1 MNYIGVDLGGT
12 NIVVGLV
19 DEDGKIIKSLN
30 RPTNK
35 ERAVEL
41 IFDDIFIDRSELSD
55 EEKELVD
62 ILINETDIYI
72 NIIDAENDSEEK
84 DERQP

>member
-1 MNYIGVDLGGT
+1 MLIIKIAKYIIS
-12 NIVVGLV
+12 NIVL
-19 DEDGKIIKSLN
+19 IIRTLFCKLSN
-30 RPTNK
+30 FI
-35 ERAVEL
+35 
-41 IFDDIFIDRSELSD
+41 IFDNIIIDKSELSD

>member
-1 MNYIGVDLGGT
+1 MIFGD
-12 NIVVGLV
+12 
-19 DEDGKIIKSLN
+19 
-30 RPTNK
+30 
-35 ERAVEL
+35 L